1 MKLKELLEA
10 NEPLKRLSE
19 KRFASYKKMR
29 ELVRLRKTVEQEME
43 FYAGEEKKAVNTYG
57 ELDEH
62 GSPIFLDDGRL
73 RLKDMEAKVAF
84 EKEITTL
91 RETDVDGIEPIT
103 LSESDFRSADDL
115 PTVDDMIALE
125 GVIIFED

>member
-1 MKLKELLEA
+1 MKLKDLIEA
-10 NEPLKRLSE
+10 NAPLKHLTE
-19 KRFASYKKMR
+19 KRFVSYKKMR
-29 ELVRLRKTVEQEME
+29 ELVKLRKAVEQEVE
-43 FYAGEEKKAVNTYG
+43 FYATEEKKAIGLYAET
-57 ELDEH
+57 DEG
-62 GSPIFLDDGRL
+62 GSPLFLDDGRL

-91 RETDVDGIEPIT
+91 RETEVDGIELIT

>member
-1 MKLKELLEA
+1 MKLKDLIEA
-10 NEPLKRLSE
+10 KTPLKRLTE
-19 KRFASYKKMR
+19 KRFVSYKKMR
-29 ELVRLRKTVEQEME
+29 ELVKLRKAVEQEVE
-43 FYAGEEKKAVNTYG
+43 FYAAEEKKAIGLYAETDDGGNP
-57 ELDEH
+57 L
-62 GSPIFLDDGRL
+62 FLDDGRL

-125 GVIIFED
+125 GIIIFED

>member
-1 MKLKELLEA
+1 MKLKDLIEA
-10 NEPLKRLSE
+10 NASLKRLTE
-19 KRFASYKKMR
+19 KRFVSYKKMR
-29 ELVRLRKTVEQEME
+29 ELVKLRKAVEQEAE
-43 FYAGEEKKAVNTYG
+43 FYAAEEKKAIGLYAETDDGGNP
-57 ELDEH
+57 L
-62 GSPIFLDDGRL
+62 FLDDGRL

-125 GVIIFED
+125 GIIIFED